1 MVKVIYSNRPDKL
14 KEKEL
19 KTLNSAI
26 KYIDK
31 YSYVT
36 IYDYDYIS
44 NGGIKPHYGDFINGV
59 KVGNHNG

>member
-26 KYIDK
+26 KYIYK

-36 IYDYDYIS
+36 IYDYDYLA